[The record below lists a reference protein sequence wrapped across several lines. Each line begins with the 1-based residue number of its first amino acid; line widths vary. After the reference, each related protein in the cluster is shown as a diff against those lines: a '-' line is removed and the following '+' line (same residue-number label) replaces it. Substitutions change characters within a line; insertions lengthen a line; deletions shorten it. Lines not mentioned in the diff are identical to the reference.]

1 MFTFIHSSKLLNTP
15 IFDDVVKMFLT
26 PSFDLDRETAFEKKD
41 TFLPMPQMIELA
53 EEYRSTPLR
62 KGKFCQIKSE
72 ELKAIGIT
80 RAAGTIQNV
89 LQAFVRSMEAQK

>member
-1 MFTFIHSSKLLNTP
+1 MFTYTQNSKLLNTP
-15 IFDDVVKMFLT
+15 SLDDVVKMFLT

-41 TFLPMPQMIELA
+41 TFLPMDKMIDLA
-53 EEYRSTPLR
+53 EEYRSTTLR
-62 KGKFCQIKSE
+62 KGEFCQIKSE

-89 LQAFVRSMEAQK
+89 LQSFVRSMEARK